1 MTQFIFSSNY
11 SVARMNL
18 LPFRFLNQISSQ
30 VPFTRVGRVLAIF
43 REVYSLEL
51 SHTKKPGGLRD
62 TLKVRKTGLD
72 IFPGV
77 LIQLP
82 QHLLTHSTDVSV
94 TCTNHQACSERPQ
107 QWSWLHCLR
116 ELVTV
121 VLKADAFGCSLYKY
135 PQVSLHIGCPHSATP
150 SVQSK
155 ALASCSLL
163 SRISHLNLSN
173 GLEAQKLFTD
183 PKVLSH
189 EMPLY
194 FCRH

>member
-1 MTQFIFSSNY
+1 MEMEDRLDKTGWNQGVQSTESGLLNWIICSKTGQTPGRCEHQMTQFIFSSNY

-107 QWSWLHCLR
+107 QWS
-116 ELVTV
+116 
-121 VLKADAFGCSLYKY
+121 
-135 PQVSLHIGCPHSATP
+135 
-150 SVQSK
+150 
-155 ALASCSLL
+155 
-163 SRISHLNLSN
+163 
-173 GLEAQKLFTD
+173 
-183 PKVLSH
+183 
-189 EMPLY
+189 
-194 FCRH
+194 